1 MKYIL
6 IFLLIPTFGVLYAN
20 DGAFYMNGNHLI
32 PVNETQ
38 VELSKEILTIKR
50 EGRNILID
58 VDYTFYNPGKAKK
71 VLMGFEAPMPR
82 GAADFI
88 YDRWIMTRNHPY
100 LKGFIVEINGER
112 IPYKADIVNKQAFNS
127 IGSLAGFPQA

>member
-100 LKGFIVEINGER
+100 LER
-112 IPYKADIVNKQAFNS
+112 LYC
-127 IGSLAGFPQA
+127 

>member
-71 VLMGFEAPMPR
+71 CLWVLKRPCQEGQQILF
-82 GAADFI
+82 
-88 YDRWIMTRNHPY
+88 MTD
-100 LKGFIVEINGER
+100 G
-112 IPYKADIVNKQAFNS
+112 
-127 IGSLAGFPQA
+127 